1 MECSQSSRW
10 TIGQLLI
17 EKPELPNLVPPG
29 PSEQPVENEVEN
41 LELFPHLAP
50 ESLIDC
56 ALGPFEQ
63 LRIPVRAIVESD
75 SWNPAEDV
83 TLLGLCPSARSADKP
98 WRSGLTLRGLEFVV
112 VLDQLGFALRCVGKN
127 YVEHLAVPGLQTV
140 AMGWWG

>member
-1 MECSQSSRW
+1 
-10 TIGQLLI
+10 
-17 EKPELPNLVPPG
+17 
-29 PSEQPVENEVEN
+29 
-41 LELFPHLAP
+41 LAP

-63 LRIPVRAIVESD
+63 LRMPVRAIVESD

-112 VLDQLGFALRCVGKN
+112 VLDQLGFALRCVARTTLNTWPSPDYRRLPWVGGGSGHTGRPRRALCFSLACRN
-127 YVEHLAVPGLQTV
+127 RNLGSFRSGGEHCFDFGLERH
-140 AMGWWG
+140 